1 MPVRHVTE
9 KGKPGYQWGST
20 GKVYTY
26 TPGNAEEKKEAQR
39 RAALQGRA
47 IEASKRYKP
56 KREDAS

>member
-26 TPGNAEEKKEAQR
+26 TAGNAQERREAKR
-39 RAALQGRA
+39 KAELQGRA
-47 IEASKRYKP
+47 IEASKRYAP
-56 KREDAS
+56 NREGS